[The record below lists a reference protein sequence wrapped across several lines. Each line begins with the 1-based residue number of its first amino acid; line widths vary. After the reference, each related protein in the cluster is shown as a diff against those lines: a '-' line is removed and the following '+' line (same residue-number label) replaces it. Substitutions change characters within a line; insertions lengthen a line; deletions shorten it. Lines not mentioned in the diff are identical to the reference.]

1 MAGHQQTGAAGALER
16 QRTGVT
22 QPRRNRQYSI
32 DLIRQ
37 MADCDANYIRL
48 LKLMPEL
55 ESFRSACLQS
65 LAGCASGPSPEGRIP
80 DFTVQ
85 DFVTVG
91 ALPADVIY
99 TREFAMSSPVGDGE
113 EARVRISVVE
123 IFRYTSTLEIVQ
135 LTRVSPWV
143 SPPGIMIRLY
153 HDAVTAEAVA
163 YQGHKAFLAKYATP
177 NSRMYH
183 RDEKRQINEF
193 LGEWLSLCLQAGR
206 SLTSPTFICSA

>member
-1 MAGHQQTGAAGALER
+1 
-16 QRTGVT
+16 
-22 QPRRNRQYSI
+22 
-32 DLIRQ
+32 
-37 MADCDANYIRL
+37 
-48 LKLMPEL
+48 
-55 ESFRSACLQS
+55 
-65 LAGCASGPSPEGRIP
+65 
-80 DFTVQ
+80 
-85 DFVTVG
+85 
-91 ALPADVIY
+91 
-99 TREFAMSSPVGDGE
+99 MSSPVGDGE
-113 EARVRISVVE
+113 EVRVRISVVE

-177 NSRMYH
+177 NSRIYH

-193 LGEWLSLCLQAGR
+193 LGEWLSLCLQDGR